1 VFDACKFIGNLIHI
15 AQIVCA
21 ERGIMAFTNITLE
34 KHELIGT
41 LTLNRPEKLNAI
53 TPALI
58 AEFGEALTQIEKDA
72 EIKIVIIRGA
82 GRAFSTGY
90 DLSGGWGGGDSEK
103 FTIDSD
109 QRFLQRYIE
118 HWLRLRDLPKPVI
131 AMVHGYCLAGATQ
144 LCVSSDMIFV
154 ADDAQIGFPSIPA
167 GAGYVSAFWNW
178 MVGPH
183 RTKYLAFLPGSRI
196 SGKEAEAMG
205 FATRVFAAASLEA
218 ETYDY
223 ARRVAKVPA
232 QKLRLE
238 KLAINRAMDLRGF
251 RSTVLAGAEFDAI
264 FHFGPGND
272 EIRAVQRERG
282 LRGAIKWYEEK

>member
-1 VFDACKFIGNLIHI
+1 MDFSTL
-15 AQIVCA
+15 QL
-21 ERGIMAFTNITLE
+21 ERRDR
-34 KHELIGT
+34 IGT
-41 LTLNRPEKLNAI
+41 LTLNRPEKLNAM

-58 AEFGEALTQIEKDA
+58 AEFGNALTEIERDA
-72 EIKIVIIRGA
+72 EIRVLVIRGA

-90 DLSGGWGGGDSEK
+90 DLSGGWGGDSTTR
-103 FTIDSD
+103 FTIDDD
-109 QRFLQRYIE
+109 QRFLQRYVE

-144 LCVSSDMIFV
+144 LCISSDIIFV
-154 ADDAQIGFPSIPA
+154 ADNAQIGFPSIPA
-167 GAGYVSAFWNW
+167 GAGYVSSFWNW

-205 FATRVFAAASLEA
+205 FATRAFAADMLER

-223 ARRVAKVPA
+223 AARVAKVPA

-251 RSTVLAGAEFDAI
+251 RVAVQAGAEFDAI
-264 FHFGPGND
+264 FHFGPGNE
-272 EIRAVQRERG
+272 EIRAIQKERG

>member
-1 VFDACKFIGNLIHI
+1 
-15 AQIVCA
+15 
-21 ERGIMAFTNITLE
+21 MAFTNITLDQ
-34 KHELIGT
+34 HERVGT
-41 LTLNRPEKLNAI
+41 LTLNRPEKLNAM

-58 AEFGEALTQIEKDA
+58 GEFADALTQVEKDSA
-72 EIKIVIIRGA
+72 IKVLIIRGA

-90 DLSGGWGGGDSEK
+90 DLTGGWGDGGSK
-103 FTIDSD
+103 PFTIDD
-109 QRFLQRYIE
+109 DHRFLLRYVE

-131 AMVHGYCLAGATQ
+131 SMVHGYCLAGATQ
-144 LCVSSDMIFV
+144 LCISTDMIFV
-154 ADDAQIGFPSIPA
+154 AENARIGFPSIPA

-205 FATRVFAAASLEA
+205 FATRAFPEDNLEH
-218 ETYDY
+218 ETYSY
-223 ARRVAKVPA
+223 AERVARVPA

-251 RSTVLAGAEFDAI
+251 RVAVQSAAEFDAI
-264 FHFGPGND
+264 FHFGPGNE
-272 EIRAVQRERG
+272 EIREVQKERG

>member
-1 VFDACKFIGNLIHI
+1 
-15 AQIVCA
+15 
-21 ERGIMAFTNITLE
+21 MAFNTIALE
-34 KHELIGT
+34 KRDLIGT
-41 LTLNRPEKLNAI
+41 LILNRPEKLNAM
-53 TPALI
+53 TPELI
-58 AEFGEALTQIEKDA
+58 AEFGEALTQVERDP
-72 EIKIVIIRGA
+72 EIKVLVIRGA

-90 DLSGGWGGGDSEK
+90 DLSAGAEEGGARP
-103 FTIDSD
+103 FTIDDD

-118 HWLRLRDLPKPVI
+118 HWMRLRDLPKPVI
-131 AMVHGYCLAGATQ
+131 SMVHGYCLAGATQ
-144 LCVSSDMIFV
+144 LCVSTDIIFV
-154 ADDAQIGFPSIPA
+154 AENARIGFPSIPA

-205 FATRVFAAASLEA
+205 FATRCFPAETLEQ

-251 RSTVLAGAEFDAI
+251 RVAVQAGAEFDAI
-264 FHFGPGND
+264 FHFGPGNE
-272 EIRAVQRERG
+272 EIRKVRKERG
-282 LRGAIKWYEEK
+282 LRGAIQWYEEK

>member
-1 VFDACKFIGNLIHI
+1 
-15 AQIVCA
+15 
-21 ERGIMAFTNITLE
+21 MAFATITLE
-34 KHELIGT
+34 KQDRIGT
-41 LTLNRPEKLNAI
+41 LTLNRPEKLNAM

-58 AEFGEALTQIEKDA
+58 SEFADALTQVEKDP
-72 EIKIVIIRGA
+72 EIKVLIIRGA

-90 DLSGGWGGGDSEK
+90 DLTGGWGEGAAK
-103 FTIDSD
+103 PFTIDDD

-131 AMVHGYCLAGATQ
+131 SMVHGYCLAGATQ
-144 LCVSSDMIFV
+144 LCISTDMIFV
-154 ADDAQIGFPSIPA
+154 AENAQIGFPSIPA

-196 SGKEAEAMG
+196 TGKEAESMG
-205 FATRVFAAASLEA
+205 FATRAFPQESLEQ

-238 KLAINRAMDLRGF
+238 KLGINRAMDLRGF
-251 RSTVLAGAEFDAI
+251 RVSVQAGAEFDAI
-264 FHFGPGND
+264 FHFGPGNE
-272 EIRAVQRERG
+272 EIRKVQKERG

>member
-1 VFDACKFIGNLIHI
+1 
-15 AQIVCA
+15 
-21 ERGIMAFTNITLE
+21 MAFTTINLE
-34 KHELIGT
+34 KQNRIGT
-41 LTLNRPEKLNAI
+41 LTLNRPEKLNAM

-58 AEFGEALTQIEKDA
+58 KEMGEALTEVARDA
-72 EIKIVIIRGA
+72 EIRVLIIRGA

-90 DLSGGWGGGDSEK
+90 DLTGGWGEGSSK
-103 FTIDSD
+103 PFTIDDD
-109 QRFLQRYIE
+109 QRFLQGYIE
-118 HWLRLRDLPKPVI
+118 HWMRLRDLPKPVI
-131 AMVHGYCLAGATQ
+131 SMVHGYCLAGATQ
-144 LCVSSDMIFV
+144 LCVSTDMIFV

-167 GAGYVSAFWNW
+167 GAGYVSSFWNW

-205 FATRVFAAASLEA
+205 FATRAFPPDRLEQ

-223 ARRVAKVPA
+223 AGRVAKVPA

-251 RSTVLAGAEFDAI
+251 RSAVQAAAEFDAI
-264 FHFGPGND
+264 FHFGPGNE
-272 EIRAVQRERG
+272 EIRAVQKERG
-282 LRGAIKWYEEK
+282 LRGAIKWYEEKD